1 MEARGAA
8 ARELRA
14 VRRGHDDVNRGGS
27 HRLRRA
33 LAATSWLCLSLLAAC
48 SSTTTSLPVS
58 RREARAAVHVV
69 QSGET
74 LNKIA
79 WQHRVDQ
86 QELARWNGITDP
98 DELRVGQRLRLVPPR
113 GYVAAAPAPVPAAS
127 RQPNP
132 PPQSTPVRTAPQRPA
147 AKSTPRARPPSTP
160 PRAPTADRPAP
171 APAAVAPRW
180 SWPTEG
186 GIVSRFGADGGV
198 ASGLSIGGR
207 EGQPV
212 RAAAAGRVVY
222 AGGGL
227 IGYGQ
232 LVIIRHDATFL
243 SAYGYNSELLVTQ
256 GQEVAR
262 GATIALMGRGPGR
275 QPRLHFEIRRNGV
288 PVDPLL
294 FVEAPR

>member
-1 MEARGAA
+1 MRVLFLG
-8 ARELRA
+8 
-14 VRRGHDDVNRGGS
+14 
-27 HRLRRA
+27 
-33 LAATSWLCLSLLAAC
+33 LCLCQIASC
-48 SSTTTSLPVS
+48 TSTTSLPVS

-69 QSGET
+69 KSGET
-74 LNKIA
+74 LYKIA
-79 WQHRVDQ
+79 WQYRIDQ
-86 QELARWNGITDP
+86 QDLASWNGIRNP

-113 GYVAAAPAPVPAAS
+113 GYVAAAPAPTARAPDAPAPAS
-127 RQPNP
+127 R
-132 PPQSTPVRTAPQRPA
+132 STRATTTQRP
-147 AKSTPRARPPSTP
+147 STSAST
-160 PRAPTADRPAP
+160 RPAP
-171 APAAVAPRW
+171 APAAAAPRW

-186 GIVSRFGADGGV
+186 QVVTRFGADGTIG
-198 ASGLSIGGR
+198 SGIGIGGR

-212 RAAAAGRVVY
+212 RAAAAGKVVY

-232 LVIIRHDATFL
+232 LVIIKHDETFL

-262 GATIALMGRGPGR
+262 GATIALMGFGPNR

-294 FVEAPR
+294 FVNAPH

>member
-1 MEARGAA
+1 MRVLFLG
-8 ARELRA
+8 
-14 VRRGHDDVNRGGS
+14 
-27 HRLRRA
+27 
-33 LAATSWLCLSLLAAC
+33 LCLCQIASC
-48 SSTTTSLPVS
+48 TSTTSLPVS

-69 QSGET
+69 KSGET
-74 LNKIA
+74 LYKIA
-79 WQHRVDQ
+79 WQYRIDQ
-86 QELARWNGITDP
+86 QALASWNGIRNP

-113 GYVAAAPAPVPAAS
+113 GYVAAAPAPAARSPDTPAQSSSTRATTTQRPS
-127 RQPNP
+127 TSA
-132 PPQSTPVRTAPQRPA
+132 STPA
-147 AKSTPRARPPSTP
+147 RAPST
-160 PRAPTADRPAP
+160 RPAP
-171 APAAVAPRW
+171 APAAAAPRW

-186 GIVSRFGADGGV
+186 QVVTRFGADGTIG
-198 ASGLSIGGR
+198 SGIGIGGR

-212 RAAAAGRVVY
+212 RAAAAGKVVY

-232 LVIIRHDATFL
+232 LVIIKHDETFL

-262 GATIALMGRGPGR
+262 GATIALMGNGPNR

-294 FVEAPR
+294 FVNAPH